1 MSLDYV
7 GKFGPKDDTKDGWKY
22 HGGNQDW
29 NKTARNETDLEKK
42 L

>member
-7 GKFGPKDDTKDGWKY
+7 GKFGKKDDTRDGWKY
-22 HGGNQDW
+22 HGGSGNW
-29 NKTARNETDLEKK
+29 YKTASNETDLEKK